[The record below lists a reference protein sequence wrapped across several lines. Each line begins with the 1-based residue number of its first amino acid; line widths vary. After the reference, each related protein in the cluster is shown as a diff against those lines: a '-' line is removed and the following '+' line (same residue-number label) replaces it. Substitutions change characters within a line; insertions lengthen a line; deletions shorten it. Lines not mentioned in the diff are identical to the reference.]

1 MPRGLLPLL
10 IGLSAFVIFVL
21 GMLAWL
27 VFASDAGD
35 QRGLVLRNQV
45 SEEIV
50 AAFED
55 GQSVRIASE
64 TAGTFVLR
72 REDFPQRLTVTS
84 AATGEVVAERE
95 FEYAEFSEH
104 EFRWDVDRAGFFPT
118 EESRTVTP

>member
-10 IGLSAFVIFVL
+10 VGLGAFVIFVL

-45 SEEIV
+45 SEDVV

-55 GQSVRIASE
+55 GQSVEIASG

-72 REDFPQRLTVTS
+72 REDFPQGLTVTS
-84 AATGEVVAERE
+84 VATGEEIAARV